1 MPRSKPSKV
10 ETVRFELGSWERT
23 HLAPVMQAQA
33 LDKYS
38 EALGYLLDWKKLYLL
53 VTLIEVAT
61 GLEILYGTPNDLSDI
76 IGDVR
81 NWWRANKDAYGEE
94 GLWGYLGLGRTPQT
108 PEEEARILAQAEVWA
123 NAFGITTEGTEYT
136 ASDQP
141 TSTADLW
148 AQAFGVTLP

>member
-23 HLAPVMQAQA
+23 HLAPVMHAQA

-38 EALGYLLDWKKLYLL
+38 EALGYLLDWQKLYLGIA
-53 VTLIEVAT
+53 LIEVAT
-61 GLEILYGTPNDLSDI
+61 GLEILWGTPNDLPDLISQ
-76 IGDVR
+76 VR
-81 NWWRANKDAYGEE
+81 DWWRVNKDAYGDE

-123 NAFGITTEGTEYT
+123 NAFGVTTSGDPYT
-136 ASDQP
+136 P
-141 TSTADLW
+141 TDSPASTAELW